1 MLKKAQAQESSDKD
15 MPVVKRV
22 KHTYALWHEH
32 LRKFGSSEGE

>member
-1 MLKKAQAQESSDKD
+1 MLKKAQSQESSDKD

-22 KHTYALWHEH
+22 KHTLWHEH